1 MNKLS
6 VPLFL
11 IGVLGILVLPGP
23 ASAETWTPRITDR
36 LLKLPGNYLEKA
48 VDKDFSNSPLAAELA
63 KAQEK
68 ISLKKGSLEDLQ
80 SAIEIADNDASRE
93 LEFQFLAEKKR
104 YLKLMREQQEIRK
117 RRATTK
123 VRFYERILRNMYAKQ
138 AGETPAQTSLLDK
151 QRSARERFEG
161 SFRSVDT
168 KLFKSSMTV
177 GSKYS
182 QEYARNMA
190 AVESLVQAIDA
201 HPMNKAPEMH
211 GRPVTQED
219 YLRQLIGEN
228 EAEIALVDQER
239 AILGYMA
246 KLVSLDAL
254 ALSEDVGG
262 DTIVA
267 DASAEAERAVA
278 ADIYLFM
285 RR

>member
-6 VPLFL
+6 GPLFV
-11 IGVLGILVLPGP
+11 IGVLATLVLPGP
-23 ASAETWTPRITDR
+23 ASADTWTPRITDR

-48 VDKDFSNSPLAAELA
+48 VDKDFSNSPLAADLE
-63 KAQEK
+63 KADEK

-93 LEFQFLAEKKR
+93 LEFQFLSEKQR
-104 YLKLMREQQEIRK
+104 YLELMRDQQQIRK

-138 AGETPAQTSLLDK
+138 AGKTPAQTSLLDN
-151 QRSARERFEG
+151 QRTARERFEG

-211 GRPVTQED
+211 GRPVTQVD
-219 YLRQLIGEN
+219 YLRQLIAEN

-239 AILGYMA
+239 TILGYMA

-254 ALSEDVGG
+254 ALSEDVDE

-267 DASAEAERAVA
+267 DASTKAERAVA

>member
-6 VPLFL
+6 GPLFL
-11 IGVLGILVLPGP
+11 TGVLAILLLPGP
-23 ASAETWTPRITDR
+23 ASADTWTPRITDR

-63 KAQEK
+63 KAEEK
-68 ISLKKGSLEDLQ
+68 ISLKKSSLEDLQ

-104 YLKLMREQQEIRK
+104 YLKLMREQQEIRR

-123 VRFYERILRNMYAKQ
+123 VRFYERILRNMYTKQ
-138 AGETPAQTSLLDK
+138 AGKTPAQTSLLDK
-151 QRSARERFEG
+151 QGAARERFEG
-161 SFRSVDT
+161 SFRTVDT

-177 GSKYS
+177 GSKYN

-190 AVESLVQAIDA
+190 AVESLVQAIGA

-211 GRPVTQED
+211 GRPVTQVD